1 MGRVTDK
8 RKRSE
13 ASRQGLAPHLAA
25 AHLQV
30 DIERLKNLERDTC
43 PCSNETLLI
52 DPRTGSF
59 SHAAL
64 RHAGKPP
71 RALIASAH
79 NSTMPAEPSTTT
91 DMPST
96 ITCVASSAPL
106 TSGMLNSRATIAA
119 CDIGPPTSVTAAL
132 AMLKRGV
139 QIGVVVWA
147 TSTSRAAW
155 YAYEDASPIA
165 FLRAAPKHHR
175 RAGKTTMVKL
185 QVLSPGRIGEGR
197 DEG

>member
-59 SHAAL
+59 SHASR

-147 TSTSRAAW
+147 TSTSPDWKRGKPRGAARTTRAAW
-155 YAYEDASPIA
+155 CAYEDASPIA
-165 FLRAAPKHHR
+165 FLRAAPKHH
-175 RAGKTTMVKL
+175 G
-185 QVLSPGRIGEGR
+185 
-197 DEG
+197 